1 MQRRFFWCC
10 ILLLVFSAAGS
21 SSSTHSIRQGSMIY
35 WCIASDLHMAG
46 PLAVASTLLA
56 VTVFVPAHE
65 VGNR

>member
-1 MQRRFFWCC
+1 
-10 ILLLVFSAAGS
+10 
-21 SSSTHSIRQGSMIY
+21 MIY